1 MLNYMLLG
9 LTTDDLTKVVGYLVY
24 LVLFLMALWGAFC
37 VIMVIMRVRQKRFAR
52 EEDQEAFL
60 DAVETPLGRGD
71 FQGASQ
77 ICAGYQEAMCQ
88 LVDVAIDHRYQGFER
103 CRQTVVDQFQN
114 DVLGDLEH
122 RLNWVNTVIK
132 AAPMVGLFG
141 TVIGMMGAFK
151 ALASAETVDPTELAN
166 NIFVALF
173 TTAGGLAIAIPLVLC
188 TASVTVRIRKL
199 EDSIGIGLTR
209 FFETFRGVLKKHGEK
224 SNPSTAGAANV
235 AQPAPVR

>member
-1 MLNYMLLG
+1 MLNYLLLG
-9 LTTDDLTKVVGYLVY
+9 LTTDDLTDYVGYLVY
-24 LVLFLMALWGAFC
+24 LILFVMALWGAFC
-37 VIMVIMRVRQKRFAR
+37 VTMVIMRVRQKRFAR

-60 DAVETPLGRGD
+60 DAVETPLARGD
-71 FQGASQ
+71 FDAAAEL
-77 ICAGYQEAMCQ
+77 CAGYQEAMCQ
-88 LVDVAIDHRYQGFER
+88 LVDVAISHRHQGFER
-103 CRQTVVDQFQN
+103 ARQTVVDKFQN
-114 DVLGDLEH
+114 DVLGDIEH

-151 ALASAETVDPTELAN
+151 TLASAETVDPTELAN

-199 EDSIGIGLTR
+199 EDGIGIGLTR
-209 FFETFRGVLKKHGEK
+209 FFEVYRDVMKKYGHK
-224 SNPSTAGAANV
+224 ANPSVAGATNV